1 MKPQFQHEITTS
13 FSLWMDNYLLKK
25 GDAFK
30 NYTNTLSYLN
40 DSRIDN
46 SLKSFSS
53 PHKQWVFDKS
63 ISNAT
68 VPSSVTID
76 GVTHPKGG
84 GVDPSTLSAWNST
97 GTYKIGDIIEFQN
110 QAWILREPVSINDA
124 APDVN
129 SKWEDITWT
138 STSQAG
144 DTLFIDYI
152 NGRIVTSLGSSVSS
166 VEASY
171 AVKDFNLYV
180 TNETEENLIIES
192 KFDVN
197 SRFKQDSTPIPPYDQ
212 VLPAIFINNERNVND
227 PFSLGGEDKTMTDIR
242 CVVMAENMF
251 QLDAVLSI
259 FNDSVREVFTALAFE
274 DYPLNEFGDAFNF
287 DYKKLIQHRLN
298 TNPSAL
304 HYIDRVDVSKLS
316 DRITKKIDSN
326 TFVGFIDFEVVTY
339 RYPRI

>member
-25 GDAFK
+25 GEAFK
-30 NYTNTLSYLN
+30 NYSTALSYLS
-40 DSRIDN
+40 DSRIDS

-53 PHKQWVFDKS
+53 PYKQWVFDKS
-63 ISNAT
+63 IDGAT
-68 VPSSVTID
+68 VPDSVTID
-76 GVTHPKGG
+76 GVVYPKAG
-84 GVDPSTLSAWNST
+84 GVDPSTLNSWDAT
-97 GTYKIGDIIEFQN
+97 GSYKTGDIIEFQGKS
-110 QAWILREPVSINDA
+110 WILREPVPVNDA
-124 APDVN
+124 TPDNN

-138 STSQAG
+138 TTSQSG
-144 DTLFIDYI
+144 ETLFIDYI
-152 NGRIVTSLGSSVSS
+152 NGRIVTSLGSAVSA
-166 VEASY
+166 VEADY
-171 AVKDFNLYV
+171 AVKDFNLYI

-197 SRFKQDSTPIPPYDQ
+197 SRFKQDSSPIPPYDQ
-212 VLPAIFINNERNVND
+212 VVPAIFINNERNIND
-227 PFSLGGEDKTMTDIR
+227 PFALGGEDKTITDIR

-259 FNDSVREVFTALAFE
+259 FNDSAREAFTALAFE

-287 DYKKLIQHRLN
+287 DYKKLTQHRLN
-298 TNPSAL
+298 VNPTAL